1 MTRDLSLKCIKIHGH
16 YVRCQI
22 CKRHNAVERFYGV
35 LVCRQCLKP
44 MAIGFMTGKLVAQE
58 AKERWSSD

>member
-16 YVRCQI
+16 FVRCQV
-22 CKRHNAVERFYGV
+22 CKRHNAVERFYGT

-44 MAIGFMTGKLVAQE
+44 MAIGFMIGRLVAQE
-58 AKERWSSD
+58 AEKRWSSD